1 MDHSGLRKV
10 PNLLRKC
17 RKVRQLRQK
26 DVAKIL
32 GLKSPSRISRWE
44 KGLCMPSAMNLL
56 RLSVVYRVMVDAVF
70 PDLLRSLRQEL
81 KKREEELL
89 GQRSTSSR
97 HD

>member
-10 PNLLRKC
+10 PNLLRKY

-32 GLKSPSRISRWE
+32 GLRSASRISRWE

-81 KKREEELL
+81 KKREEEML
-89 GQRSTSSR
+89 GQGSTSSR